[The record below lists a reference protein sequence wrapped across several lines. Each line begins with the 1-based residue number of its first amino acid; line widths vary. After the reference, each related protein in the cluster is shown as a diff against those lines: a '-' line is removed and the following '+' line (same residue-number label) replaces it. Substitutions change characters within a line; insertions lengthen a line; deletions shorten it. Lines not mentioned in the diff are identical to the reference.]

1 MYSAAINQ
9 LLITLLI
16 LSIYTFSLYQFLVV
30 AGTMFSRENDVRFVF
45 HPFVLYDLLMLFVF
59 LYDCWCQPRFPC
71 HMIFVQYTSNNI
83 GYSSET
89 NSRTHG
95 LFIPAALI
103 FTGVLVPH
111 SLVFYII
118 VLPFVPFL
126 LAIFGFKCRGICL
139 CSVSE
144 DER

>member
-16 LSIYTFSLYQFLVV
+16 LSNYTFSLYQFLVV

-45 HPFVLYDLLMLFVF
+45 HPFVLYGLLMLFVF
-59 LYDCWCQPRFPC
+59 LCDCWCQPRFPC
-71 HMIFVQYTSNNI
+71 HMIFVQYISNNI

-95 LFIPAALI
+95 LFIPAALVFI
-103 FTGVLVPH
+103 GVLVPPCP
-111 SLVFYII
+111 LGFYW
-118 VLPFVPFL
+118 VSCSSFFSFL
-126 LAIFGFKCRGICL
+126 YHCSSFCYFSFGHI
-139 CSVSE
+139 
-144 DER
+144 